1 MNWRLNDWHLG
12 TCDFMRLSHQP
23 TLMLAL
29 LFTRVTSVG
38 RISWRVSR
46 TFRRIGPDAVYVMFI
61 NMDKKVNSFINSGH
75 FFVNSNSIP
84 IPFFSI
90 PIPSPIPGI
99 ESGIE
104 LNSHSIPE
112 LTPTLP
118 VTMGGAALLYTD
130 TNFSQGA
137 LIHVQFVVMLVP
149 AVNGLAIQMTS
160 DFFFQ

>member
-1 MNWRLNDWHLG
+1 MTKG
-12 TCDFMRLSHQP
+12 MIT
-23 TLMLAL
+23 
-29 LFTRVTSVG
+29 
-38 RISWRVSR
+38 
-46 TFRRIGPDAVYVMFI
+46 YVFSAKKI
-61 NMDKKVNSFINSGH
+61 NMDKKSQFLYQFRA

-118 VTMGGAALLYTD
+118 SG
-130 TNFSQGA
+130 
-137 LIHVQFVVMLVP
+137 
-149 AVNGLAIQMTS
+149 IQIVCLGYFWCHRNI
-160 DFFFQ
+160 D